1 INLREAER
9 SGKLVAELEGVAYA
23 WDGTPVIRELSVTVM
38 RGDRIGIIGRNG
50 CGKST
55 LLNLILGRLQPQ
67 GGHVR
72 LGTRLEVAYFDQL
85 RAALDEE
92 LTVGDVVADGSDK
105 VEIDGTTRHV
115 ISYLQDFLFTPD
127 RVRQP
132 VRALSGGER
141 NRLLLAKLFT
151 RPANV
156 LVLDEPTNDLD
167 LETLEL
173 LEERLLAYQGT
184 LLLVSHDR
192 AFLNNVVTS
201 TLVFEGGGRVNEYV
215 GGYDDWLRQRPAPEP
230 AGAVRKA
237 AAGPQTAASAP
248 VASPERPRKLSYKE
262 QRELEQLPQRIETLD
277 GELEAIHAAMAAPDF
292 YKGGGEEIAAM
303 QARLARIEAQLAA
316 AGFTRVV
323 GFEAALRAFPAI
335 LDGLLELGLL
345 WMRGGPGHWL
355 DYPMLR
361 QVEALLSDCQS
372 TGLLERVVRFRERP
386 RVSSYISPDGRQ
398 AYFPDDIDLF
408 RGIDALRMADCG
420 GYDGDTLLQ
429 VARLAGNRLPGL
441 EYVISFE
448 PDPENYRRL
457 AQAAGEARERWPRA
471 RFIASPLGVWSETTL
486 LNFDAAGSSSSAL
499 SGQGATRV
507 PVVALDAML
516 G

>member
-1 INLREAER
+1 TMT
-9 SGKLVAELEGVAYA
+9 VY
-23 WDGTPVIRELSVTVM
+23 LSVA
-38 RGDRIGIIGRNG
+38 
-50 CGKST
+50 
-55 LLNLILGRLQPQ
+55 QPPQ
-67 GGHVR
+67 GA
-72 LGTRLEVAYFDQL
+72 T
-85 RAALDEE
+85 
-92 LTVGDVVADGSDK
+92 
-105 VEIDGTTRHV
+105 
-115 ISYLQDFLFTPD
+115 
-127 RVRQP
+127 
-132 VRALSGGER
+132 
-141 NRLLLAKLFT
+141 
-151 RPANV
+151 
-156 LVLDEPTNDLD
+156 
-167 LETLEL
+167 
-173 LEERLLAYQGT
+173 
-184 LLLVSHDR
+184 
-192 AFLNNVVTS
+192 
-201 TLVFEGGGRVNEYV
+201 GR
-215 GGYDDWLRQRPAPEP
+215 
-230 AGAVRKA
+230 
-237 AAGPQTAASAP
+237 SA
-248 VASPERPRKLSYKE
+248 
-262 QRELEQLPQRIETLD
+262 
-277 GELEAIHAAMAAPDF
+277 
-292 YKGGGEEIAAM
+292 
-303 QARLARIEAQLAA
+303 IEAQLAA

-516 G
+516 GGARPNYIKMDIEGAEGEALHGARRLIAGQAPVLAICLYHRPHDLWEIPLLVRRLQPAYRFYLRTHGHMCLDTVLYCVPER